1 MGVIQDFSL
10 AARFVAR
17 AVSKD
22 STSPSTKSY
31 FMRRVEVEED
41 NGSRVLVAT
50 DGRRLHV
57 AGVPFG
63 SELAAGDSL
72 EIVRAKKRSVDYY
85 VNKVHGY
92 IFPNWR
98 GVVPDGTLTDGP
110 TIDLTGSAKSIEH
123 SREICKLIQSLPPY
137 GGHLDKYKETGRQ
150 AAVNLSFVED
160 LAGYVWKTAF
170 TENGQTALFT
180 ALNDEARAVV
190 AFQPPATDISWR

>member
-10 AARFVAR
+10 AARFAAR

-22 STSPSTKSY
+22 STRR

-57 AGVPFG
+57 AGIPMD

-72 EIVRAKKRSVDYY
+72 EIVRAKKRSVDYV

-98 GVVPDGTLTDGP
+98 GVVPDGSLTDGP
-110 TIDLTGSAKSIEH
+110 TIDLTMDVK
-123 SREICKLIQSLPPY
+123 REGYSQEVCKLIQSLPPY

-190 AFQPPATDISWR
+190 ALQLPAVE

>member
-10 AARFVAR
+10 AARFAAR

-22 STSPSTKSY
+22 STRH

-41 NGSRVLVAT
+41 NGSGVLVAT

-57 AGVPFG
+57 AGIPVD

-72 EIVRAKKRSVDYY
+72 EIVRAKKRSVDYV

-98 GVVPDGTLTDGP
+98 GVVPDGSLTDGP
-110 TIDLTGSAKSIEH
+110 TIDLTMDVK
-123 SREICKLIQSLPPY
+123 REGYSQEVCKLIQSLPPY
-137 GGHLDKYKETGRQ
+137 GGHLDKYRETGRQ

-190 AFQPPATDISWR
+190 ALQLPAVE